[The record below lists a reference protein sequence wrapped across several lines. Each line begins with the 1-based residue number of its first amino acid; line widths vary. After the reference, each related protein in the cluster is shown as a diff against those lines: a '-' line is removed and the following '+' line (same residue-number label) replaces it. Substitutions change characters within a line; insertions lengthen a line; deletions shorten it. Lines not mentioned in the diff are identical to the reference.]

1 MESRNKY
8 DEGIINICKIIM
20 RFLMLVLALCIILGS
35 VDLVRVIW
43 KELSTETDTPQWF
56 LSIKTLLK
64 TFNLI
69 LTVAVGFE
77 LVKALHT
84 LIASKAIPSIPLIQ
98 IAIIA
103 LANKMITVDF
113 KEAGY
118 EKVLGMAAVMLS
130 LATAYFFMK
139 KGNMYMEKSEPHSDK
154 KKDELS
160 HK

>member
-8 DEGIINICKIIM
+8 DENIINVCKVVI
-20 RFLMLVLALCIILGS
+20 RGLMLVLTLCIILGS
-35 VDLVRVIW
+35 IDLVRVIW
-43 KELSTETDTPQWF
+43 KEFSTETDTPQWF

-64 TFNLI
+64 TFSLI

-84 LIASKAIPSIPLIQ
+84 LIASKAIPSVPLIQ

-113 KEAGY
+113 KDTGY
-118 EKVLGMAAVMLS
+118 EKVIGMAAVMLS
-130 LATAYFFMK
+130 LGAAYFFMK
-139 KGNMYMEKSEPHSDK
+139 KGDSGH
-154 KKDELS
+154 KKDEHHS
-160 HK
+160 GPEKDEPAH

>member
-8 DEGIINICKIIM
+8 DEAIINVCKVVI
-20 RFLMLVLALCIILGS
+20 RVLMLVLTLCIILGS
-35 VDLVRVIW
+35 IDLVRVIW

-64 TFNLI
+64 TFSLI

-84 LIASKAIPSIPLIQ
+84 LIASKAIPAIPLIQ

-118 EKVLGMAAVMLS
+118 EKVLGMAAVMIS
-130 LATAYFFMK
+130 LGTTYYFMK
-139 KGNMYMEKSEPHSDK
+139 KGNACKEKEDADSEK
-154 KKDELS
+154 KKEELP
-160 HK
+160 HH